1 MEWSDLGRS
10 IASMA
15 PLLGGALGGPGGA
28 ALGSLI
34 SNAFGGSADDPDG
47 LVKLIQADPNAAI
60 KLKELEFNNKVQLE
74 KLVIESESN
83 RLAHETSS
91 IQAVNA
97 TMQQEAVSGDAWQRR
112 WRPFW
117 GYISGTAFFMQISA
131 IIYVM
136 IVMPAYAAAL
146 ITALASLQVFWSVP
160 LAVLGIS
167 AYQRGKE
174 KRAALGES
182 IQPFMGLFGK
192 K

>member
-1 MEWSDLGRS
+1 MDWSDLGKS

-28 ALGSLI
+28 AIGSLI
-34 SNAFGGSADDPDG
+34 SSAFGGSDEDPDG

-60 KLKELEFNNKVQLE
+60 KLKELEYNNKVELE
-74 KLVIESESN
+74 KLVIEGKSN
-83 RLAHETSS
+83 ELAHETAQ

-117 GYISGTAFFMQISA
+117 GYISGTAFFMQIVA
-131 IIYVM
+131 IIYIM
-136 IVMPAYAAAL
+136 IFKPLLAAGIIAS
-146 ITALASLQVFWSVP
+146 IASLQVFWSVP

-174 KRAALGES
+174 KRVALGETIS
-182 IQPFMGLFGK
+182 PLMGLFSK